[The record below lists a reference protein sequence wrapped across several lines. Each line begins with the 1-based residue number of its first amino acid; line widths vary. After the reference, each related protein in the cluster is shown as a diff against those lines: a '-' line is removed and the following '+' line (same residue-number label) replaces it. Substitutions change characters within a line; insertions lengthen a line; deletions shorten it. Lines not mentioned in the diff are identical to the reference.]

1 MPDMPPQVS
10 TVFKAIFDELR
21 FMKQQQWAITNYSA
35 AILAAIYAVRQQLPI
50 SHAQSILKV
59 LAFLTAVVGSAL
71 LLRIQRDMA
80 RSRHRLNKLHKTY
93 FTPNELRDIG
103 LDEDEI
109 NSLED
114 KTRWGHF
121 GRGWEFLSGLIAV
134 LWVGFVLV
142 CSAM

>member
-1 MPDMPPQVS
+1 MADMPLQVS

-59 LAFLTAVVGSAL
+59 LAFLTAVIGSTL

-80 RSRHRLNKLHKTY
+80 RSRHRQNKLHK
-93 FTPNELRDIG
+93 FSFFFRKQIFPAASRERQQNHKSLQHRDN
-103 LDEDEI
+103 L
-109 NSLED
+109 
-114 KTRWGHF
+114 T
-121 GRGWEFLSGLIAV
+121 LSR
-134 LWVGFVLV
+134 
-142 CSAM
+142 C

>member
-1 MPDMPPQVS
+1 MADMPPQVS

-21 FMKQQQWAITNYSA
+21 FMKQQQWAITNYGA

-80 RSRHRLNKLHKTY
+80 RSRHRQNKLHKTY

-114 KTRWGHF
+114 ETWGHF
-121 GRGWEFLSGLIAV
+121 VRGWEFLSGLIAA